1 MAKDYSHYFTRPS
14 AQAARKRKTTT
25 TPIIDFE
32 AHINVRHLGVGKK
45 YLIQTY
51 GCQGNEADTENMRG
65 ILEQMGFEATTQ
77 ETEAD
82 LIILN
87 TCAIRENAENRVF
100 GEIGRLKQ
108 YKKHH
113 PDLILAVAGCMP
125 QDESVVDRLLK
136 NYPYVDIIFGTH
148 NMHQLPYYLE
158 TAIHGKE
165 RVVEVYSIEGSIIE
179 NIPKRRENKIKAWV
193 HIMFGCDEFCTYC
206 IVPYTR
212 GKERSRQPEAILDE
226 VRQLA
231 NEGYQEVTLL
241 GQNVNAYGRD
251 FTDKDYTFANLLD
264 DLRGTDMPRV
274 RFMTS
279 HPRDFDQAT
288 VDVLAKGG
296 NLMPHIHL
304 PVQSGSN
311 KVLKKMNRK
320 YTVET
325 YLALVD
331 AIYQAIPQASLTT
344 DIIVGFP
351 GETEEDFQATLEMVK
366 RCRFEGAF
374 TFIFSARANTPAAN
388 YSDETPMEEKKARL
402 KRLNECINAGYLAG
416 HQRFDGH
423 TVEVL
428 VDGESKHD
436 DTVLAGY
443 TQHNKLVNFKGPKS
457 LIGARV
463 PVNITEAKT
472 WFLKGVY
479 DESAQ

>member
-14 AQAARKRKTTT
+14 AQAARKRKTTN

-32 AHINVRHLGVGKK
+32 AHINVRYLGVGKQ

-65 ILEQMGFEATTQ
+65 ILEQMGFEATTK

-108 YKKHH
+108 YKKHN

-125 QDESVVDRLLK
+125 QDESVVDRLLQS
-136 NYPYVDIIFGTH
+136 YPYVDMIFGTH
-148 NMHQLPYYLE
+148 NLHQLPYYLE

-179 NIPKRRENKIKAWV
+179 NIPKRRDNKIKAWV

-212 GKERSRQPEAILDE
+212 GKERSRQPEAILEE

-231 NEGYQEVTLL
+231 EEGYQEVTLL

-264 DLRGTDMPRV
+264 DLRGTDMPRI

-331 AIYQAIPQASLTT
+331 AIYQAIPHASLTT

-351 GETEEDFQATLEMVK
+351 GETEEDFQATLELVK

-388 YSDETPMEEKKARL
+388 YADESPMEEKKARL
-402 KRLNECINAGYLAG
+402 QRLNERINAGYLSG
-416 HQRFDGH
+416 HQRFDGEV
-423 TVEVL
+423 VEVL

-436 DTVLAGY
+436 DAVLAGY
-443 TQHNKLVNFKGPKS
+443 TQHNKLVNFKGPKA

-472 WFLKGVY
+472 WFLKGVF
-479 DESAQ
+479 DESTQ

>member
-1 MAKDYSHYFTRPS
+1 MAKDYSAYFTRPS
-14 AQAARKRKTTT
+14 AKEARKRKTTQ
-25 TPIIDFE
+25 TPIVSFE
-32 AHINVRHLGVGKK
+32 AHINVRHLGVGKQ

-65 ILEQMGFEATTQ
+65 ILEQMGFTATED
-77 ETEAD
+77 ETVAD

-100 GEIGRLKQ
+100 GEIGRLKK
-108 YKKHH
+108 YKKHN
-113 PDLILAVAGCMP
+113 PDLILGVAGCMP

-136 NYPYVDIIFGTH
+136 SYPYVDLIFGTH
-148 NMHQLPYYLE
+148 NIHQLPYYLE
-158 TAIHGKE
+158 TAMFGKE
-165 RVVEVYSIEGSIIE
+165 RVVEVLSIEGSIIE
-179 NIPKRRENKIKAWV
+179 NMPKKRQNTVKAWV

-212 GKERSRQPEAILDE
+212 GKERSRQPEAILEE

-231 NEGYQEVTLL
+231 LEGYQEVTLL

-251 FTDKDYTFANLLD
+251 FTDKAYTFANLLE
-264 DLRGTDMPRV
+264 DLRHTDMPRI

-311 KVLKKMNRK
+311 QVLKKMNRK
-320 YTVET
+320 YTLER
-325 YLALVD
+325 YLDLVD
-331 AIYQAIPQASLTT
+331 ALYEAIPDMSLTT

-351 GETEEDFQATLEMVK
+351 NETEEDFAQTLALVE

-374 TFIFSARANTPAAN
+374 TFIFSARANTPAAS
-388 YSDETPMEEKKARL
+388 YLDETAMAEKKARL
-402 KRLNECINAGYLAG
+402 QRLNTLVNDGYLKG
-416 HQRFDGH
+416 NERFLNH

-436 DTVLAGY
+436 DAVLAGY
-443 TQHNKLVNFKGPKS
+443 SKHGKLVNFKGPKA
-457 LIGARV
+457 LIGTRV
-463 PVNITEAKT
+463 NVRITEAKT
-472 WFLKGVY
+472 WFLLGVY
-479 DESAQ
+479 DESLT